1 MISYANSSIRS
12 VRLCSHEIVDSSTA
26 GERGHVARYSRHS
39 AAKALRIQLAQMMK
53 SGQFATPQSRPAKCR
68 TVRAKCSR
76 SPFPCFFLV
85 LFPCLAWASNDPIAI
100 GSKKFTES
108 YVLGEIAKR
117 TLNDAGIPA
126 EHRQG
131 MGGTI
136 ILWQALRGSQID
148 AYPEYTGTIAQ
159 EILKTDRKL
168 SLNEIRDA
176 LAEFDVGATEPLGFN
191 NTYALVMRR
200 REAERLGL
208 HTISDLRNHPELK
221 IGLTH
226 EFLDRQDG
234 WQPLRTRYALPQQN
248 VIGIDHALGYAALK
262 NGSIDVKDAYS
273 TDAKIAEYDLVTLE
287 DDLQFFPRY
296 DALFLYRL
304 SLPAP
309 TITALHKL
317 EGMLDETGMIRLNA
331 EAERTRNYTR
341 AANLYFQGSTD
352 STTTAGESFW
362 HKLTRWTLRHLE
374 LAGFSLLLAVIVG
387 VPLGIIASRGGPIGQ
402 AILGFASVVQ
412 TIPSLALLALLVP
425 LPFFGISVRTAIAAL
440 FLYGLLPI
448 VRNTA
453 SGLQDIPRALRESA
467 IALGLSPMARLW
479 QIHLPM
485 ASRSIL
491 AGIKTSAVINIGTA
505 TLAALI
511 GAGGLGEPILS
522 GLNLNDHA
530 TILQGAIP
538 AALLALLVQWGFDLL
553 DRVLIPKGLRL

>member
-1 MISYANSSIRS
+1 MRRIWN
-12 VRLCSHEIVDSSTA
+12 
-26 GERGHVARYSRHS
+26 RGVQEWFGRILIFSWVPGFLIFS
-39 AAKALRIQLAQMMK
+39 A
-53 SGQFATPQSRPAKCR
+53 S
-68 TVRAKCSR
+68 
-76 SPFPCFFLV
+76 
-85 LFPCLAWASNDPIAI
+85 ASEQVQI

-117 TLNDAGIPA
+117 TLTDAGISA

-136 ILWQALRGSQID
+136 ILWEALRNGQID
-148 AYPEYTGTIAQ
+148 VYPEYTGTITQ
-159 EILKTDRKL
+159 EILKRSDELTFEQIA
-168 SLNEIRDA
+168 NELGKAGI
-176 LAEFDVGATEPLGFN
+176 GMTEPLGFN

-200 REAERLGL
+200 VRASELGIR
-208 HTISDLRNHPELK
+208 TITDLQNHPELK
-221 IGLTH
+221 FGLTH

-234 WQPLRTRYALPQQN
+234 WRPLAQHYQLNPQN
-248 VIGIDHALGYAALK
+248 VIGIDHALGYGALGK
-262 NGSIDVKDAYS
+262 GSVDVKDAYS
-273 TDAKIAEYDLVTLE
+273 TDAKISENDLVVLE
-287 DDLQFFPRY
+287 DDRQFFPQYKAVFLFRY
-296 DALFLYRL
+296 ALPT
-304 SLPAP
+304 PA
-309 TITALHKL
+309 IEALRKL
-317 EGMLDETGMIRLNA
+317 EGTIKEAKMTRLNA
-331 EAERTRNYTR
+331 EAERTKNYTR
-341 AANLYFQGSTD
+341 AANLYFEDSSGSTRLRQGYGVA
-352 STTTAGESFW
+352 SNTFGETFP
-362 HKLTRWTLRHLE
+362 HKLARWTTRHLE
-374 LAGFSLLLAVIVG
+374 LAAFSLLLSVLVG
-387 VPLGIIASRGGPIGQ
+387 IPLGIFASRGGAIGH
-402 AILGFASVVQ
+402 AILGFAGIVQ

-453 SGLQDIPRALRESA
+453 TGLQDIPRALRESA
-467 IALGLSPMARLW
+467 IALGLSPAARLW

-491 AGIKTSAVINIGTA
+491 AGIKTSAVINVGTA

-538 AALLALLVQWGFDLL
+538 AAVLALLVQSLFDLL